1 MLIVLYN
8 FTKKSNSTLEPNPN
22 NSAST
27 TLSNVEIKEGCSF
40 LYPTLIISPN
50 PIPDQVFS
58 PTQYNYVSIP
68 YWMRYYFIKDWRWVN
83 GVWEVDLSV
92 DVLASFKSSIGD
104 TDAYII
110 RSASQYNGAIVDSF
124 YPTTSVCAITK
135 QQISSDIYHTTVN
148 GGCFVVGVINNSS
161 STNKMG
167 AVIYY
172 ALTPTQMKNLLSYMF
187 SDNIYW
193 ESNIEE
199 IGEGLYKALFNPF
212 QYIVSCMWFPYGANT
227 LGSGTEKVKVGYWET
242 SVNNAVIVNGVVQEF
257 GFKTALP
264 IERHPQISRG
274 SYLDHAPY
282 TRLTA
287 YYPPF
292 GEIPIDTTYMQYDE
306 DNYLYGKIYV
316 DHVTGIAD
324 CYLTIT
330 NGYGSSADPYKFMT
344 MRTAQIGVPIQISQ
358 VLADYVSTVGS
369 AGGMIS
375 SGFNGSI
382 AGVFGNIMS
391 FVSSTMPKV
400 SSLGAN
406 GSLLEIIE
414 PPYLIV
420 EHFQLVDENR
430 TEFGRPLCATR
441 RISQLSGYIKCGQ
454 ADHAFPCTE
463 EERKQINQYMQDG
476 FFFE

>member
-8 FTKKSNSTLEPNPN
+8 FTKKSNSTLEPTPN

-27 TLSNVEIKEGCSF
+27 TLSNVELKEGCSF

-50 PIPDQVFS
+50 IIPDQVFS

-92 DVLASFKSSIGD
+92 DVLASFKTAIGE
-104 TDAYII
+104 TDSYII

-227 LGSGTEKVKVGYWET
+227 LGTGTEKVKVGYWET

-292 GEIPIDTTYMQYDE
+292 GEIPIDTAYMQYDA

-316 DHVTGIAD
+316 DHITGIAD

-358 VLADYVSTVGS
+358 VLADYTSAVGAVSNGTAS
-369 AGGMIS
+369 MAH
-375 SGFNGSI
+375 GSI
-382 AGVFGNIMS
+382 SGLFANIMS
-391 FVSSTMPKV
+391 FVDSTMPKV

-420 EHFQLVDENR
+420 EHFQLVEENR
-430 TEFGRPLCATR
+430 SEFGRPLCATR
-441 RISQLSGYIKCGQ
+441 RISQLSGYIKCGE